1 METDYFTKMLY
12 LKKDGSW
19 IQRMKK
25 KKWRRKLNDRQKV
38 WKQSEKNHIDKHKEK
53 ESFLRE
59 AGVFCT
65 GQGIF

>member
-1 METDYFTKMLY
+1 MGLEYKEWRKKIKKETKWQTKS
-12 LKKDGSW
+12 LKAITK
-19 IQRMKK
+19 
-25 KKWRRKLNDRQKV
+25 
-38 WKQSEKNHIDKHKEK
+38 KNHIDKHKEK